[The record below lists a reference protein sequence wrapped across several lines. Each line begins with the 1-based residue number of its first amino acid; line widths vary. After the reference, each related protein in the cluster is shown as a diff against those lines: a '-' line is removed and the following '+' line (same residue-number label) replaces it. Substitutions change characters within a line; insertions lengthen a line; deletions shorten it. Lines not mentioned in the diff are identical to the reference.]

1 LFKDALRAE
10 LLETVR
16 EALKALEDYEAVT
29 APPEIA

>member
-1 LFKDALRAE
+1 LFKDTPRAK
-10 LLETVR
+10 LVETVR